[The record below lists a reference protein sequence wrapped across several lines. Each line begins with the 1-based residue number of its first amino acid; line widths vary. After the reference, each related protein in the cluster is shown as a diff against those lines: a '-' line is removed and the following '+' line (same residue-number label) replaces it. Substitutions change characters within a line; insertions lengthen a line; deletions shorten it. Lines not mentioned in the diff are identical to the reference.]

1 MKKPKHMEQAIFFPR
16 AFRNEI
22 DLWRWHYRLLFRTIF
37 HSSSNIPI
45 IQDIIHLWTVD
56 FRANT
61 RKNSHD
67 EVYELNENKPIVVS
81 KLTKL
86 VRINSSKTWNQ
97 HCAER
102 KLVSGPFVKLFI
114 LDLFSTQPSQPLG
127 SLSYPAPCSTI
138 LSPSTLIKPG
148 NSTKCILGGPFK

>member
-45 IQDIIHLWTVD
+45 IQDVIHLWTVD

-61 RKNSHD
+61 RKKLMKFMDWTKINQLL
-67 EVYELNENKPIVVS
+67 YQNLQNLWELILQRRGINTVLRGEAGVWS
-81 KLTKL
+81 
-86 VRINSSKTWNQ
+86 VRETI
-97 HCAER
+97 HPR
-102 KLVSGPFVKLFI
+102 FI
-114 LDLFSTQPSQPLG
+114 LD
-127 SLSYPAPCSTI
+127 PALTAIRLAFISGTVFHHFVTV
-138 LSPSTLIKPG
+138 TLIKPG